1 MRNTVLFLSAI
12 LSAAALHA
20 DCTRADFR
28 IRDPFVLAENGTYYL
43 YESKPWDGG
52 RGVFVRTSIDLE
64 HWTDK
69 RQAMRVADDVP
80 VRKVWAPEVHKYNG
94 AYYLFVTL
102 TLEKGAYP
110 IAKLEEGREEFI
122 EPRGTWVY
130 RSDSPE
136 GPFKPVKNGP
146 VPPQDWMTLDGT
158 LYVEDGRPYM
168 VFCHEWCQTKDGRMC
183 YAPLSDDFASFA
195 APPVTMFKASD
206 AMPGAG
212 FITDGPF
219 LYLSPKRGA
228 LYMIWSNTV
237 KRRDRKDPDYC
248 VFVRRSRGGKIAGPW
263 SKDSLLFRE
272 NGGHGMMFK
281 TFDGRLMLTLH
292 QPNNTPNERMALFEV
307 EDTGETLRI
316 KGGLEPLVT
325 CDDWRGWTH
334 SIQTMKDGGRE
345 TVTICMT
352 SPTNAMP
359 PQFGVQLRVPGAGVQ
374 NVWTADYLKSDGQHL
389 WPQLWWE
396 DRSTYESQLAVN
408 SPIAVGYDSNGA
420 SPVALACSEASDR
433 LLFGLYADDR
443 TCEMVGRCE
452 FFTQPG
458 AAIREYAATILL
470 DRRGRSFCDTVRD
483 CSIWVA
489 EQNGFVPADVPGA
502 AYEPLY
508 STWYAYL
515 QDVSSGELEKEARL
529 ATALGM
535 RTMILDAGWHTE
547 KSASLF
553 SATGDWMPDA
563 SRFPDFKAHVDAV
576 HKAGL
581 KYMLWLSV
589 PYVGDESKAWERFKG
604 KLLYAHGKK
613 SPGRVGVLDPRFSD
627 VREYLISTYERVV
640 GEWGFDG
647 VKLDFIDQFKLVGKD
662 PALEDGYAGRDYRS
676 VPEAVN
682 RLMKDV
688 LARLKRINPD
698 VLVEF
703 RQAYMGPAILQ
714 YGNMMRAAD
723 CPSDPCA
730 NRKRICDLRL
740 TSGRTAVHSDMLVW
754 SRDETPE
761 NASRAI
767 LSAIFG
773 VVQYSMV
780 IQRLPE
786 SHRRMVRH
794 WIDFSR
800 MHCDALLKGGF
811 LPHHPEMQYPLIES
825 WNDKERIV
833 AVYSDGIVLPVDVRE
848 KTVFVLN
855 ASQVPSLVIDVE
867 GEPSEAEAFDTFGA
881 AAGRIELK
889 NGLNRASVPVGGYLK
904 MK

>member
-219 LYLSPKRGA
+219 LYLSPKSGA

-345 TVTICMT
+345 TVTIRMT

-529 ATALGM
+529 AAALGM

-740 TSGRTAVHSDMLVW
+740 TSGKAAVHSDMLVW
-754 SRDETPE
+754 SRDESPE
-761 NASRAI
+761 GAAFPILNALFSTI
-767 LSAIFG
+767 
-773 VVQYSMV
+773 QYSMV
-780 IQRLPE
+780 LANLPSDHAE
-786 SHRRMVRH
+786 VIRH
-794 WIDFSR
+794 WIAFTSTHR
-800 MHCDALLKGGF
+800 EALLKGAF
-811 LPHHPEMQYPLIES
+811 RQHHPESGYSWIEGES
-825 WNDKERIV
+825 EAERIV
-833 AVYSDGIVLPVDVRE
+833 TVHQAEVCVPVDVRAKPSYVVNVTGE
-848 KTVFVLN
+848 AGVLVELASPCRIESFDVLGRPDGGSERLDSGLHRIFVK
-855 ASQVPSLVIDVE
+855 
-867 GEPSEAEAFDTFGA
+867 
-881 AAGRIELK
+881 AAGYVRCF
-889 NGLNRASVPVGGYLK
+889 
-904 MK
+904 